1 MLRTKT
7 WFVLVL
13 LIVFLPAT
21 VMAQGMMRGKWWNDN
36 SMAEEL
42 HLTDS
47 ERNRLNEKYVEGR
60 RKMIDLMSA
69 VEKERLELDIA
80 LDNPDADKARINEHY
95 AKLEK
100 ARAELSKARFDLIIE
115 MRDIIGV
122 GRFQTL
128 QDMHRSRRNNMGDM
142 PFKDRPSRR
151 GRY

>member
-1 MLRTKT
+1 MLRTRT

-21 VMAQGMMRGKWWNDN
+21 VMAQGMMRGKWWNNN

-47 ERNRLNEKYVEGR
+47 ERNRLDEKYVEGR
-60 RKMIDLMSA
+60 RKMIDLKSA

-95 AKLEK
+95 TRLEK

-122 GRFQTL
+122 ERFQTL
-128 QDMHRSRRNNMGDM
+128 QDMHRSRRDSMGNM
-142 PFKDRPSRR
+142 PFKDRSSRR

>member
-21 VMAQGMMRGKWWNDN
+21 VMAQGMMRGKWWNNN

-47 ERNRLNEKYVEGR
+47 ERNRLDEKYVEGR
-60 RKMIDLMSA
+60 RKMIDLKSA

-122 GRFQTL
+122 RRFQTL
-128 QDMHRSRRNNMGDM
+128 QDMHRSRRNNMGNM
-142 PFKDRPSRR
+142 PFKDQPSRR

>member
-1 MLRTKT
+1 MLKTRT
-7 WFVLVL
+7 WFVLML
-13 LIVFLPAT
+13 LIIFLPAT
-21 VMAQGMMRGKWWNDN
+21 VMAQGMMRGKWWNN
-36 SMAEEL
+36 SSMAEEL

-47 ERNRLNEKYVEGR
+47 ERNSLDEKYVENR
-60 RKMIDLMSA
+60 RKMIDLKSA

-80 LDNPDADKARINEHY
+80 LDSKDADKSQINEHY

-122 GRFQTL
+122 DRFQTL
-128 QDMHRSRRNNMGDM
+128 QDMHRSRRDSMGNM
-142 PFKDRPSRR
+142 PFNDRSSRR

>member
-7 WFVLVL
+7 WLVLVL
-13 LIVFLPAT
+13 RIVFLPAT
-21 VMAQGMMRGKWWNDN
+21 VMAQGMMRGKWWNNN

-47 ERNRLNEKYVEGR
+47 ERNRLDEKYVEGR
-60 RKMIDLMSA
+60 RKMIDLKSA

-80 LDNPDADKARINEHY
+80 LDNPNADKARINEHY

-122 GRFQTL
+122 ERFQTL
-128 QDMHRSRRNNMGDM
+128 QDMHRSRRNNMDNM
-142 PFKDRPSRR
+142 PFKDRSSRR